1 MGAHPVSGG
10 FCHLHVHT
18 EYSVLDGAIKVSELL
33 DRCQDYGMRACAI
46 SDHGAM
52 FGVVDFYQTAKSK
65 GIKPIIGSELYIAP
79 GHRTDRSSKT
89 QSAAYNH
96 LLLLCKNETGYRNLC
111 KLSSI
116 GYLEGFHY
124 KPRIDFESLS
134 RHAEGL
140 IASTGCLRGVVPQY
154 LLREEFDEAEE
165 ALQRYLALF
174 GAENFFVE
182 LQDHGLPEQRRV
194 NPRLVD
200 MARRSGLMLAATND
214 CHYLNK
220 EDAEAHDALLCVQ
233 TNRTLEEENRF
244 RFQTK
249 EFHFKSPEEM
259 RETFAAWPEAITNT
273 EKIADL
279 CELEIPLHK
288 HLIPKYSPPP
298 GKSKPELL
306 RELVME
312 GLRERYHG
320 KPAPQYVKR
329 AEYELGVIEQMGFV
343 DYFLVV
349 WDLIKTARDK
359 GIPVGPGRGSGA
371 GSLVA
376 YALTI
381 TNIDPLRYNLLFE
394 RFLNP
399 DRVSMPDFDLDFC
412 YTRRP
417 ELIEYVREKYGQK
430 NVSQIITFGRMLAK
444 QVIRNVG
451 RVMGMNYGDVDR
463 IAKLVPDE
471 LKITLK
477 DALEKEPELK
487 RQVKEDP
494 QVARL
499 WSLATRLEG
508 TIGTL
513 GTHAAGV
520 IICDEPLTE
529 HVPLF
534 QASGSDVVATQF
546 EMKTAEQIG
555 LLKMD
560 FLGLRTLTVVHDA
573 VRFIEENRG
582 VTIDIDSLEPDDSLT
597 YELLRSGRTTGIFQ
611 LESSG
616 MRDLS
621 RRIGL
626 ESLEEVCA
634 LVALYRPGPM
644 QLKDQYIENKHNPAK
659 LSYDHPLLEPILKE
673 TYGVALYQ
681 EQVMQIVQ
689 ALAGFSLGQ
698 ADELRRAM
706 AKKKADLMEQQGV
719 QFLKGAKEN
728 GIDTATATS
737 LFQKIEQFAG
747 YGFNKSHSMAY
758 AFVAYQTAFLKAN
771 YPVEFMAALLTS
783 ESGNLDKVA
792 QYIEEC
798 RRMGI
803 EILPPDV
810 NHSCYGFNVEGSA
823 IRFGMGAVKN
833 VGRDPVEAIQ
843 AEREANGPYADI
855 FDFCA
860 RLDSRVLNRRV
871 LESLNRAGAFEST
884 GWNRRQVEESLESAL
899 SEGQINQRERA
910 AGQTSLLELMA
921 GASDEPLIHKRP
933 DVEEW
938 PENQLLAQEK
948 EVLGLYVSSHPLA
961 RHATLLERFSTI
973 TLADLPSLAEGHEI
987 RIGGLVSNA
996 KIHVTQRNRKMAFVT
1011 LETLESPCEVVVF
1024 PELYEQK
1031 AELLVPDMVVMLRA
1045 KVSYRNDEVSL
1056 LAEDIVPIDDTE
1068 KRFTEAVHIRLS
1080 TVGLDEA
1087 LLTRLA
1093 ELLDAQSGSCDV
1105 FLHCVTPERDEII
1118 VHATPSCM
1126 VAPSERLC
1134 RELEEL
1140 LGEGCLW
1147 YSGANGF
1154 PRHAR

>member
-1 MGAHPVSGG
+1 VNAG

-33 DRCQDYGMRACAI
+33 DRCRDYGMRACAI
-46 SDHGAM
+46 TDHGAM
-52 FGVVDFYQTAKSK
+52 FGVVDFFQTAKSK
-65 GIKPIIGSELYIAP
+65 EVKPVIGSELYIAP
-79 GHRTDRSSKT
+79 GHRTDRSAKT

-124 KPRIDFESLS
+124 KPRIDFETLS
-134 RHAEGL
+134 RHADGL
-140 IASTGCLRGVVPQY
+140 IASTACLRGEVPQF
-154 LLREEFDEAEE
+154 LLREEFEKAEE
-165 ALQRYLALF
+165 ALARYIGLF
-174 GAENFFVE
+174 GKENFFVE
-182 LQDHGLPEQRRV
+182 LQDHGLSEQHRV
-194 NPRLVD
+194 NPRLVE
-200 MARRSGLMLAATND
+200 MARKHGLLLAATND

-220 EDAEAHDALLCVQ
+220 DDAEAHDALLCIQ
-233 TNRTLEEENRF
+233 TNKTLEEENRF

-259 RETFAAWPEAITNT
+259 REAFAAWPEAISNT
-273 EKIADL
+273 EKIADM

-288 HLIPKYSPPP
+288 HLIPKYVPPA
-298 GKSKPELL
+298 GKAKPAFL
-306 RELVME
+306 RELVMQ
-312 GLRERYHG
+312 GLQNRYQGH
-320 KPAPQYVKR
+320 PDALHLER
-329 AEYELGVIEQMGFV
+329 AEYELRIIEQMGFV

-381 TNIDPLRYNLLFE
+381 TNIDPIRYNLLFE

-417 ELIEYVREKYGQK
+417 ELIEYVREKYGYE

-444 QVIRNVG
+444 QAIRNVG
-451 RVMGMNYGDVDR
+451 RVMGMNFGDVDR

-477 DALEKEPELK
+477 DSLEKEPELK
-487 RQVKEDP
+487 NLVKTDP
-494 QVARL
+494 QIAKL
-499 WSLATRLEG
+499 WNLATRLEG

-573 VRFIEENRG
+573 VRFIKENRG
-582 VTIDIDSLEPDDSLT
+582 VHIDIDALEPDDRLT
-597 YELLRSGRTTGIFQ
+597 YELLRSGRTTGVFQ

-626 ESLEEVCA
+626 ESLEEICA

-659 LSYDHPLLEPILKE
+659 LTYDHPLLEPILKE

-706 AKKKADLMEQQGV
+706 AKKKADLMERQGE

-728 GIDTATATS
+728 GIDEETATS

-810 NHSCYGFNVEGSA
+810 NHSSYGFNVEGSA

-843 AEREANGPYADI
+843 AEREANGPYKDL

-884 GWNRRQVEESLESAL
+884 GWNRRQVEESLESAM

-921 GASDEPLIHKRP
+921 GGSDEPIIHRKP
-933 DVEEW
+933 EVEEW
-938 PENQLLAQEK
+938 PENQLLALEK

-961 RHATLLERFSTI
+961 RHAVLLERFSTVA
-973 TLADLPSLAEGHEI
+973 LADLPSLAEGHEV
-987 RIGGLVSNA
+987 RIGGLVSNV
-996 KIHVTQRNRKMAFVT
+996 KIHLTQRNRKMAFVT

-1024 PELYEQK
+1024 PELFEQK
-1031 AELLVPDMVVMLRA
+1031 AELLVPDMIVMLRA
-1045 KVSYRNDEVSL
+1045 KVSYRNDEPSL
-1056 LAEDIVPIDDTE
+1056 LAEDIVPIDETQ
-1068 KRFTEAVHIRLS
+1068 KQFTEAVHIRLS

-1093 ELLDAQSGSCDV
+1093 ELLDAQPGSCDV
-1105 FLHCVTPERDEII
+1105 YLHCITPDHDEIT
-1118 VHATPSCM
+1118 VHATSSCM
-1126 VAPSERLC
+1126 VAPSERLWHG
-1134 RELEEL
+1134 LEEL
-1140 LGEGCLW
+1140 LGEECLW
-1147 YSGANGF
+1147 YSGANGY
-1154 PRHAR
+1154 PRHLR